1 MIRVMRA
8 RVSRAVTAT
17 RKAQT
22 PARRAT
28 SRRLERL
35 EIRYRE
41 LRSKLQRIQETL
53 DAALPRGELSL
64 ATVDSESLESVR
76 GFEGG
81 RLREAGRRLR
91 AEMKDLR
98 AVGIIDAKGQRVK
111 RGIPKDMK
119 EGTDCDL

>member
-17 RKAQT
+17 RKTQT

-64 ATVDSESLESVR
+64 ASVDAESLESVR
-76 GFEGG
+76 GFEGR

-98 AVGIIDAKGQRVK
+98 AVGAIDAKGQRVK
-111 RGIPKDMK
+111 RGIPEDMK